1 MKKKFVSSIC
11 GGLNENGSWAHLFD
25 LGPHLVELF
34 YKD

>member
-25 LGPHLVELF
+25 YWGPIW
-34 YKD
+34 